1 MRSRRWSFALLLVGL
16 ALARPAIA
24 APDVLVSIK
33 PIHSLIAGVMEG
45 VGTPGLIVAGS
56 SSPHLYTLRPS
67 DAQRLAKARLI
78 FWVGPVLEGFLAK
91 PLAALAG
98 SAEIVEFDREPS
110 VTLLP
115 AREGGDWEKD
125 EHHHEQRHVDAGAGA
140 ERDGHLW
147 LDPRNAEAIIDIAVA
162 RLSALDPA
170 NAPRYA
176 ANGAGVKQRLG
187 ALDAALRQRLAPV
200 RGIPFVVFHDAYQY
214 LERHY
219 GLTAIGSIT
228 VSPERLPGARRL
240 QAIRGKV
247 VALGARCVFSEP
259 NFEPALLRAIVEGT
273 PAATGILDPEGTALP
288 AGPELYEILMN
299 KLADSLGACLARPS

>member
-67 DAQRLAKARLI
+67 DAQRLAKAGLI

-98 SAEIVEFDREPS
+98 SAEIVELDREPS

-115 AREGGDWEKD
+115 AREGGDW
-125 EHHHEQRHVDAGAGA
+125 
-140 ERDGHLW
+140 
-147 LDPRNAEAIIDIAVA
+147 
-162 RLSALDPA
+162 
-170 NAPRYA
+170 
-176 ANGAGVKQRLG
+176 
-187 ALDAALRQRLAPV
+187 
-200 RGIPFVVFHDAYQY
+200 
-214 LERHY
+214 
-219 GLTAIGSIT
+219 
-228 VSPERLPGARRL
+228 
-240 QAIRGKV
+240 
-247 VALGARCVFSEP
+247 
-259 NFEPALLRAIVEGT
+259 
-273 PAATGILDPEGTALP
+273 
-288 AGPELYEILMN
+288 
-299 KLADSLGACLARPS
+299 